1 MERLGIDHLADR
13 FPDEVSLGEQQRTAL
28 ARAAVVRPR
37 VLVADEPISHQNH
50 EWASAM
56 MLLVA
61 DLAETATSCL
71 LAPHNDPALSV
82 GQRVLF
88 LRWRR
93 MHDTPFRSSACPSVS
108 GESAPRPASA

>member
-50 EWASAM
+50 EWAAAM

-61 DLAETATSCL
+61 DLAETGTACL
-71 LAPHNDPALSV
+71 LATHNDLAFSAAL
-82 GQRVLF
+82 RLLF
-88 LRWRR
+88 LRRGR
-93 MHDTPFRSSACPSVS
+93 LHDSTSLGRASDRERVCPS
-108 GESAPRPASA
+108 A